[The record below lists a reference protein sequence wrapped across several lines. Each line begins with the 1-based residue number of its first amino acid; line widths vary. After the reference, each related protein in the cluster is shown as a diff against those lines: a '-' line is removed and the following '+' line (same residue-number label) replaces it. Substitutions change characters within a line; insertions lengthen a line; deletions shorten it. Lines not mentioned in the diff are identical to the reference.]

1 MLALAA
7 QVGAAEQDSEVGL
20 VRKKPGA
27 GTCVT
32 HVDFSEVGGAY
43 ICSARN
49 GEGTWDSSLHSTYL
63 KSACPNGV
71 GNRKGP
77 AAQKAVSRDSGH

>member
-49 GEGTWDSSLHSTYL
+49 GEGTWDSSLHLTYL

-71 GNRKGP
+71 GNGKDP
-77 AAQKAVSRDSGH
+77 VVQKAASRDSGH